1 VRVALAALRGYEL
14 EGADAVHAVRMLRVA
29 LHGFATLEREGGF
42 ALALSPD
49 ETFEQLIALVDAGL
63 RR

>member
-1 VRVALAALRGYEL
+1 
-14 EGADAVHAVRMLRVA
+14 MLRVA